1 MRAALTTA
9 ANQIRAFAERQL
21 PASWSKEPVPGL
33 TTGQLVRPLGSVG
46 CYVPSGRHPLPSTLL
61 MTAIPAQ
68 VAGVERIVVVSPKPA
83 PETLAA
89 AHLLGITE
97 FYRLGGAHAVAALAY
112 GTATLPR
119 VDKIVGPGNLYVTAA
134 KRLVAFDCAIDM
146 LAGPT
151 EIVVTSERGN
161 AAEIAS
167 DLVAQAEHDPEA
179 LAIFITTR
187 ADLAKEVIAEAK
199 SRSRNNAVAREA
211 LDRNGLVIVASSVE
225 EARAITNRLAPE
237 HLTVDAASDLDWVQ
251 NAGSVF
257 VGRWSAQ
264 PMGDYI
270 SGPNH
275 TLPTGGMA
283 RVRGGL
289 SVNDFVKLITVQEY
303 TAKGIRSLGPHAAL
317 LAEAEGLTGPRRS
330 DSHTHRQRGGPVSEA
345 ATTLVPAPRASRTG
359 HEGVSPSARQPR
371 HAAPGL
377 QREHLA
383 CSPKVREVL
392 GCISA
397 GSLTRYPEREPV
409 EAIVAAHLGLAP
421 AQIALT
427 NGVDE
432 AIHVLFEAFLE
443 EGDELLLPVPTYT
456 MYEVYASATDARVV
470 SVQAADD
477 LPFPSSACL
486 PRSPRAPRSSPS
498 PIPTAPPAPRQY
510 ARSYWNSPR
519 ARLMPF
525 CWSMRLTSTFT
536 AKP

>member
-1 MRAALTTA
+1 MKLIRTKGRNAREAADTIAALERRSGAALDAVLPAVKRIVADVRKRGDRALLRYAAQFDGLKDTATVRVTKQEMAAAWEAISPALREALSTA
-9 ANQIRAFAERQL
+9 AEQIRTFAKRQL
-21 PASWSKEPVPGL
+21 PASWSFSPLAGL
-33 TTGQLVRPLGSVG
+33 TTGQLVRPLASVG

-68 VAGVERIVVVSPKPA
+68 VAGVRRIVAVSPKPA

-97 FYRLGGAHAVAALAY
+97 FYRLGGAHAIAALAY
-112 GTATLPR
+112 GTASLPR

-161 AAEIAS
+161 AADIAS

-187 ADLAKEVIAEAK
+187 TNLAKQVIAEAK
-199 SRSRNNAVAREA
+199 QRSRNNAVAHEA
-211 LDRNGLVIVASSVE
+211 LHRNGLVILAGNVD
-225 EARAITNRLAPE
+225 EAHQITNRLAPE
-237 HLTVDAASDLDWVQ
+237 HLTVDARSDLDWVQ

-303 TAKGIRSLGPHAAL
+303 NAQTVRSLGLPAIA
-317 LAEAEGLTGPRRS
+317 LAEAEGLF
-330 DSHTHRQRGGPVSEA
+330 
-345 ATTLVPAPRASRTG
+345 G
-359 HEGVSPSARQPR
+359 HA
-371 HAAPGL
+371 
-377 QREHLA
+377 
-383 CSPKVREVL
+383 
-392 GCISA
+392 
-397 GSLTRYPEREPV
+397 
-409 EAIVAAHLGLAP
+409 EAIRVR
-421 AQIALT
+421 
-427 NGVDE
+427 
-432 AIHVLFEAFLE
+432 FERRTR
-443 EGDELLLPVPTYT
+443 G
-456 MYEVYASATDARVV
+456 
-470 SVQAADD
+470 
-477 LPFPSSACL
+477 
-486 PRSPRAPRSSPS
+486 
-498 PIPTAPPAPRQY
+498 
-510 ARSYWNSPR
+510 
-519 ARLMPF
+519 
-525 CWSMRLTSTFT
+525 
-536 AKP
+536 